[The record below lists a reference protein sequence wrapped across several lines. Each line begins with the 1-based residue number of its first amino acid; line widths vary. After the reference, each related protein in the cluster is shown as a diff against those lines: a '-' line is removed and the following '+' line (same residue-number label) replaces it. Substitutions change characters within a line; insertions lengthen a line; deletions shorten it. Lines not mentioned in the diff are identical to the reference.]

1 MYNNYMLNIQ
11 FYIAIYIRLSQED
24 KDKKYK
30 NESESESIINQKAL
44 IMDYINNNFLNKFK
58 NYVVV
63 DTYVDDGYTGT
74 NFDRPNFQRMLNDIK
89 KNKVNMVIVKDLSRL
104 GRDHV
109 ETGYYMDKYFPENHI
124 RLVSI
129 IENYDSFVNQASN
142 DSATFIV
149 AFNDFYSKQNSIKI
163 RSVLDNKRNSGKFI
177 GSAPCFGYMRDPEDK
192 GHLIPNPET
201 APIVKEIFR
210 MAELGIGVSEIT
222 TTLNDK
228 GYVTP
233 SGYKKTNYSSR
244 LIFRDDWNISS
255 VKKILSNRMYTGDM
269 VQHTQAKLN
278 YKSSKKVTLDES
290 LWVIVEGTHEP
301 LVSKETFELIQK
313 RRKTGNR
320 ICKTTTKRPIRLFD
334 GLLYC
339 KECGNR
345 LSIAYRKN
353 HDYWSVNCN
362 RYSRDPIRGRCS
374 SHFFPYD
381 YLEEQ
386 LKNHITSIL
395 TMYISQFD
403 IKDLNNE
410 IIRRE
415 KSINDNCNNRLK
427 ALENEKTKVIKVMN
441 SLYEDKMNG
450 VVPVTAYMEMVKT
463 HESDLNRINQEI
475 ENIQANSQEQKK
487 NLSVLPDYTNQIKKL
502 LDLNKPKRELLLSL
516 VDRVEI
522 DENRLITVKFKYG
535 IIPDSEFQY
544 QEISKPRN
552 PYGKKGKDG
561 NAK

>member
-1 MYNNYMLNIQ
+1 MLNIQ

-44 IMDYINNNFLNKFK
+44 IMDYLNNNFLSKFN
-58 NYVVV
+58 NYIVV

-74 NFDRPNFQRMLNDIK
+74 NFDRPDFQRMLNDIK
-89 KNKVNMVIVKDLSRL
+89 RNKVNMVIVKDLSRL

-149 AFNDFYSKQNSIKI
+149 AFNDFYSRQNSIKI

-201 APIVKEIFR
+201 SPIVKEIFR

-255 VKKILSNRMYTGDM
+255 VKKILSN
-269 VQHTQAKLN
+269 
-278 YKSSKKVTLDES
+278 
-290 LWVIVEGTHEP
+290 
-301 LVSKETFELIQK
+301 
-313 RRKTGNR
+313 
-320 ICKTTTKRPIRLFD
+320 
-334 GLLYC
+334 
-339 KECGNR
+339 
-345 LSIAYRKN
+345 
-353 HDYWSVNCN
+353 
-362 RYSRDPIRGRCS
+362 
-374 SHFFPYD
+374 
-381 YLEEQ
+381 
-386 LKNHITSIL
+386 
-395 TMYISQFD
+395 
-403 IKDLNNE
+403 
-410 IIRRE
+410 
-415 KSINDNCNNRLK
+415 
-427 ALENEKTKVIKVMN
+427 
-441 SLYEDKMNG
+441 
-450 VVPVTAYMEMVKT
+450 
-463 HESDLNRINQEI
+463 
-475 ENIQANSQEQKK
+475 
-487 NLSVLPDYTNQIKKL
+487 
-502 LDLNKPKRELLLSL
+502 
-516 VDRVEI
+516 
-522 DENRLITVKFKYG
+522 
-535 IIPDSEFQY
+535 
-544 QEISKPRN
+544 
-552 PYGKKGKDG
+552 
-561 NAK
+561 